1 MIKPQSLTLHLI
13 GWSLGALLAVW
24 AGFIVAGYFTGVHE
38 ADELTDGHLASVALL
53 QLVQDSVAQPALRL
67 RENPPGRPDLKAHDY
82 QRSLSVVVWDTS
94 GRVLSRSGDAPLP
107 SFSATE
113 GFETLQ
119 LGNPPV
125 AWRSFSRWDE
135 PAHEKKVMVLL
146 SVSERDDLAQD
157 IAGQMVEPGFWL
169 LPFTA
174 LALGLA
180 IRRGLKPLYALSRD
194 VDALD
199 IDQPAPLAHPYPQ
212 QELRAVADSINTLTQ
227 RYHAVLRRE
236 RDLTNELAHE
246 LRTPLTSITL
256 QARALRGPKADAQR
270 ETMLQRLERDAL
282 SAGQVLSDLL
292 ALARASRT
300 ELAERVQAL
309 DLDTIARSVVAEFAQ
324 AAHLSGHELALSSP
338 GPFALTGHPVL
349 LGLALRNLIENA
361 LSHTPGGSR
370 IDVQLDPDAR
380 WLQVCDDAGQ
390 HARMPA
396 HTAIHALADPSTE
409 SKPKSNVL
417 GLGLGHRVVQKIAG
431 IHGGQFAQVPP
442 PPGYKRCYRVV
453 FQNANAGACRA
464 KNLA

>member
-13 GWSLGALLAVW
+13 GWSLGALMVVW
-24 AGFIVAGYFTGVHE
+24 AGFMVAGYSAGVHE

-53 QLVQDSVAQPALRL
+53 QLVQDSAVQPALGARV
-67 RENPPGRPDLKAHDY
+67 NPPGRPDLKGHDY
-82 QRSLSVVVWDTS
+82 QRSLSVVVWDAS

-107 SFSATE
+107 PFSAMQ

-119 LGNPPV
+119 LGNPPTV
-125 AWRSFSRWDE
+125 WRSFSRWDG
-135 PAHEKKVMVLL
+135 PAHQKKVMVLL

-180 IRRGLKPLYALSRD
+180 IRRGLKPLYALARD

-199 IDQPAPLAHPYPQ
+199 IGQPAPLSHPYPQ
-212 QELRAVADSINTLTQ
+212 QELRAVADSINTLAG
-227 RYHAVLRRE
+227 RYHAVLKRE
-236 RDLTNELAHE
+236 RDLSNELAHE

-256 QARALRGPKADAQR
+256 QARALRGPIAEAQR
-270 ETMLQRLERDAL
+270 ETLLVRLERDAL

-300 ELAERVQAL
+300 ELAERGQAL

-324 AAHLSGHELALSSP
+324 AAHRSGHELALSSP
-338 GPFALTGHPVL
+338 GPFPLTGHPVL

-370 IDVQLDPDAR
+370 IDVQLDPDAG

-390 HARMPA
+390 HARPPA
-396 HTAIHALADPSTE
+396 QAEAHLLADPLADQDL
-409 SKPKSNVL
+409 KVAAL
-417 GLGLGHRVVQKIAG
+417 GLGLGHRVVQKIALV
-431 IHGGQFAQVPP
+431 HGGRFEQAVPP
-442 PPGYKRCYRVV
+442 PGFQRCYRLI
-453 FQNANAGACRA
+453 F
-464 KNLA
+464 